1 VTGGAPLHGATV
13 ESGGDHRLAMAF
25 AIAALGASSPVTIED
40 AGCVAISHP
49 SFFTDL
55 EKLCQA

>member
-1 VTGGAPLHGATV
+1 
-13 ESGGDHRLAMAF
+13 
-25 AIAALGASSPVTIED
+25 VTIED

>member
-1 VTGGAPLHGATV
+1 MTLETPA
-13 ESGGDHRLAMAF
+13 